1 MEYAKNGI
9 GTSNQNARQMHH
21 IEDSH
26 VRNPK
31 ALGIKDCTFG
41 ITTKLSRGSGIC
53 GKLYLCQ
60 TSLES
65 ARTGWVLY
73 YYHLVLTV

>member
-1 MEYAKNGI
+1 MNYAKNGI

-21 IEDSH
+21 IEDFPCEES
-26 VRNPK
+26 K
-31 ALGIKDCTFG
+31 SKDCTFG